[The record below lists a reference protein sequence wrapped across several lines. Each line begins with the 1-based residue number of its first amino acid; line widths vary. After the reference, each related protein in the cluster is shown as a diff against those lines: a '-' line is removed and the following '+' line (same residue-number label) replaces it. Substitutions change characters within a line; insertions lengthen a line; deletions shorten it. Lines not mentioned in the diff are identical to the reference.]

1 MKLELTDEQIRE
13 AGERSQNMLNA
24 FVKEKEL
31 EDYKKNSSGSYLGSW
46 WSNIKAGKD
55 TVAIPTGFTELDAKL
70 DGGLYDGLYVL
81 GAVSSL
87 GKTTFLL
94 QMFDQLAKSGHD
106 VMIFSL
112 EMSRDELIAKSI
124 SRITYALDK
133 ERAKTVRQ
141 LQDANKHEYFTEE
154 EFDLIERSKERYV
167 SYAENIYIQEGVG
180 DIGVQHIRQ
189 SVEKHIEITGNK
201 PIVLIDY
208 LQILAPYSEK
218 MGDKQNIDRN
228 VLELKRISRDF
239 KIPVF
244 VVSSF
249 SRGAYNTEVSM
260 ASFKE
265 SGAIE
270 YSADVLLGLQPLGIG
285 TEGFD
290 LEDFK
295 SSAQR
300 KIEMLVLKN
309 RNGRTGTRLDFVF
322 NPTYNFYRE
331 SYFDRS
337 YLGKPIKE
345 KKWRG

>member
-1 MKLELTDEQIRE
+1 MGIIINTDDLLDAQLKMQESIN
-13 AGERSQNMLNA
+13 S
-24 FVKEKEL
+24 FYKEKDL
-31 EDYKKNSSGSYLGSW
+31 EDYKKQSTGSYLGDW
-46 WSNIKAGKD
+46 WGNIQAKKD
-55 TVAIPTGFTELDAKL
+55 SVAIPTGFPILDDKL

-112 EMSRDELIAKSI
+112 EMSIDELIAKSI
-124 SRITYALDK
+124 SRITYAIDK
-133 ERAKTVRQ
+133 ECGKTVRQ
-141 LQDANKHEYFTEE
+141 LQDANKHEFFTEK
-154 EFDLIERSKERYV
+154 EFEVIERSKERYV
-167 SYAENIYIQEGVG
+167 GYAQNIYIKEGIG
-180 DIGVQHIRQ
+180 DIGVQKIRE
-189 SVEKHIEITGNK
+189 SVEKHIEMTGKK
-201 PIVLIDY
+201 PIILIDY

-218 MGDKQNIDRN
+218 MGDKQNTDRN

-249 SRGAYNTEVSM
+249 SRASYNAEVTM

-290 LEDFK
+290 MEASK
-295 SSAQR
+295 SEANR
-300 KIEMLVLKN
+300 KIELLILKN
-309 RNGRTGTRLDFVF
+309 RNGRTGTRIDYVF
-322 NPTYNFYRE
+322 NPAYNFYRE
-331 SYFDRS
+331 TYFDRT
-337 YLGKPIKE
+337 YLAKPQKE
-345 KKWRG
+345 KKWK